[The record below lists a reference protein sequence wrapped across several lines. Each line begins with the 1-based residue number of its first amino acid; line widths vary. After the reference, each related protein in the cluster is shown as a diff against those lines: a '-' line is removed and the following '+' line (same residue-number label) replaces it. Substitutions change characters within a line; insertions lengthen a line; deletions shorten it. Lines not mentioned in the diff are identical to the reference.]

1 MAEAAEGIRDRNG
14 LNRILVN
21 TPIQGTAADIARRAM
36 VEFARRFAGDGAVR
50 LFLQVHDSL
59 VCECPA
65 GRAEE
70 VGAALSEVMRGA
82 GRLSVPLET
91 DLKVGRSLAET

>member
-1 MAEAAEGIRDRNG
+1 MPRGIH
-14 LNRILVN
+14 V
-21 TPIQGTAADIARRAM
+21 IARRAM

-70 VGAALSEVMRGA
+70 VGTALSEVMKGA